1 MSVDEVL
8 PGIHRIGLPTPYAIG
23 PVNCYLIDGPE
34 PALVDCGHTISE
46 AALRQALADLRLA
59 PTDLARIVL
68 THHHPDH
75 SGGLDWLL
83 RESGAALLGHRRND
97 HWVRGDPTG
106 ARRAFMR
113 DLCRYCGV
121 EAAASAA
128 LEGRFE
134 EYEVPLS
141 PRVVDVALGAGAEIW
156 LGAAGWWVLETPG
169 HAGTHIALLRE
180 DGALLAGD
188 TLLER
193 IASNALFEPP
203 YPGETSR
210 ARSLL
215 TYRATLQRLAALTV
229 GLVLPGHGAP
239 FAGATALIE
248 RRLRGQEDRSARLL
262 AHLSAGHETVYAL
275 AGALVPALPARTLSL
290 LLSEVIGHLD
300 LLEGRGLAAHEGDG
314 PARYWAM

>member
-8 PGIHRIGLPTPYAIG
+8 QGVHRIGLPTPYAVG

-34 PALVDCGHTISE
+34 PALIDCGHAISE
-46 AALRQALADLRLA
+46 AALRQALAELRLA
-59 PTDLARIVL
+59 PTDLARVVL

-75 SGGLDWLL
+75 SGGLGWLL
-83 RESGAALLGHRRND
+83 EESGAALLGDRRND
-97 HWVRGDPTG
+97 HWLRGEPTG
-106 ARRAFMR
+106 ARRTFMR
-113 DLCRYCGV
+113 DLCRYCSV
-121 EAAASAA
+121 DAAAAAA
-128 LEGRFE
+128 LERRFE

-141 PRVVDVALGAGAEIW
+141 PRAIDVALAAGAEVQ
-156 LGAAGWWVLETPG
+156 LGGEGWRVLETPG

-180 DGALLAGD
+180 DGTLLGGD

-193 IASNALFEPP
+193 IATNALFEPP
-203 YPGETSR
+203 YPGETER

-215 TYRATLQRLAALTV
+215 AYRATLQRLATLEV

-239 FAGATALIE
+239 FTGAAALIE

-262 AHLSAGHETVYAL
+262 AHLAAGHQTVYAL

-290 LLSEVIGHLD
+290 LLSEVLGHLD
-300 LLEGRGLAAHEGDG
+300 LLEERGLAAHEGDA
-314 PARYWAM
+314 PARYRAT

>member
-8 PGIHRIGLPTPYAIG
+8 QGIHRISLPTPYAVG

-34 PALVDCGHTISE
+34 PTLVDCGHAISE
-46 AALRQALADLRLA
+46 PALRQALAGLRLVPA
-59 PTDLARIVL
+59 DLARVVL

-83 RESGAALLGHRRND
+83 EGSGAALLGHRRND
-97 HWVRGDPTG
+97 HWLRGDPTG
-106 ARRAFMR
+106 VRRAFMR

-121 EAAASAA
+121 DPAAAAA

-134 EYEVPLS
+134 EYEAPLS
-141 PRVVDVALGAGAEIW
+141 PRAIDATLAEGEEIW
-156 LGAAGWWVLETPG
+156 LGGAGWRVLETPG

-203 YPGETSR
+203 YPEDTER

-215 TYRATLQRLAALTV
+215 AYRASLQRLATLNI

-239 FAGATALIE
+239 FTGAAALIE

-262 AHLSAGHETVYAL
+262 AHLAAGHQTAYAL
-275 AGALVPALPARTLSL
+275 AAALVPTLPARTLSL
-290 LLSEVIGHLD
+290 LLSEVLGHLD
-300 LLEGRGLAAHEGDG
+300 LLEERGLAAHDGDT
-314 PARYWAM
+314 PARYRTT